1 MAEKET
7 ELKLMDE
14 ESSSYVMMHQ
24 LASNDTDS
32 IVEINGEQLLDR
44 TKLFMIAHARQQLNR
59 IIKLTKFLEKLEDKF
74 IDAVNNRL
82 DNEPESITMISMAM
96 ETISKCLESANGEVF
111 QILKDDRL
119 ANIVIN
125 TTNIITPDGNSATI
139 IDADSRDEV
148 RNLASSLLQQLTNIS
163 NQAEKQ
169 NSEEAV
175 IDVEPTEETNQ
186 EEKDDTNV

>member
-169 NSEEAV
+169 NSDEAV

>member
-1 MAEKET
+1 MSEQET
-7 ELKLMDE
+7 SLKLVDE
-14 ESSSYVMMHQ
+14 EQSSYVMMQQ
-24 LASNDTDS
+24 LASNDLDAPLD
-32 IVEINGEQLLDR
+32 VDGERLLDR

-59 IIKLTKFLEKLEDKF
+59 IIKLTKFMEKLEDKF

-111 QILKDDRL
+111 QILKDERL

-139 IDADSRDEV
+139 IDPDSRDEV
-148 RNLASSLLQQLTNIS
+148 RNLASSLLQQLTNIQNEVEK
-163 NQAEKQ
+163 NQE
-169 NSEEAV
+169 NGV
-175 IDVEPTEETNQ
+175 IDVEAKE
-186 EEKDDTNV
+186 DDSSV